1 MCHITVLMICREEI
15 YEYDYGGGDRG
26 LVNIFIIRSIPRLV
40 ISRNPQSTIIMSLV
54 MDYFIITAF
63 TDWHSVEGFL
73 QFGVRI
79 SDGENMFKNVLI
91 INGFLHILFFHPSQ
105 RWCPNWGPLS
115 VWYWVSSVQLML
127 CGCCGGQQVNGI
139 TVYHFT

>member
-54 MDYFIITAF
+54 MDYFIITA
-63 TDWHSVEGFL
+63 S
-73 QFGVRI
+73 
-79 SDGENMFKNVLI
+79 
-91 INGFLHILFFHPSQ
+91 
-105 RWCPNWGPLS
+105 
-115 VWYWVSSVQLML
+115 
-127 CGCCGGQQVNGI
+127 
-139 TVYHFT
+139 TVIQ

>member
-54 MDYFIITAF
+54 MDYFIITA
-63 TDWHSVEGFL
+63 HSFLECGFEDL
-73 QFGVRI
+73 
-79 SDGENMFKNVLI
+79 K
-91 INGFLHILFFHPSQ
+91 
-105 RWCPNWGPLS
+105 
-115 VWYWVSSVQLML
+115 
-127 CGCCGGQQVNGI
+127 
-139 TVYHFT
+139 